1 MNDLVNQFKSAA
13 LAVGQYLTPVLKES
27 KFKET
32 GVLTPEEFVAAGD
45 HLVHL
50 CPTWSWAKSSDS
62 NGTCTYLPV
71 DKQFLIT
78 KQVPCHQRCAQIMGY
93 DESKEKGGRLAESLG
108 TARTVMGHVCT
119 RLILYCYA
127 KKYAAPAPR
136 ISSTPE
142 PRITA
147 PLSVAQILLPHEG
160 TWQRSSRYVEIIK
173 EESAET
179 GDDQDEW
186 VDTHHFD
193 FETNCAPKDLE
204 EEENNEIA
212 ENLEENNLN
221 KEENCEE
228 EEEEG
233 GEPIDLDEY
242 LSSGLLEEEDPA
254 RFVLQNKSTKETNDD
269 SSSNNLLRTRR
280 YDLHI
285 TYDKYYQVPRFWLV
299 GYDENGSP
307 LAVDKMKE
315 DFSQEHADKT
325 ITLESHPHISG
336 LTLATIHPC
345 RHAPVMKRLIEQ
357 FQESGKELLVID
369 YLFVFLKFV
378 QAVIPTVEYD
388 YTRSIHF

>member
-50 CPTWSWAKSSDS
+50 CPTWSWAKASDS
-62 NGTCTYLPV
+62 NGFFIFVNYLKIILRICAYLPV

-93 DESKEKGGRLAESLG
+93 DESKEK
-108 TARTVMGHVCT
+108 
-119 RLILYCYA
+119 
-127 KKYAAPAPR
+127 
-136 ISSTPE
+136 
-142 PRITA
+142 
-147 PLSVAQILLPHEG
+147 
-160 TWQRSSRYVEIIK
+160 IIK

-204 EEENNEIA
+204 DAENNEIDG
-212 ENLEENNLN
+212 NLEENNLN
-221 KEENCEE
+221 EEKNCEE

-254 RFVLQNKSTKETNDD
+254 RFLLLF
-269 SSSNNLLRTRR
+269 NNLKKSRLDPSIR
-280 YDLHI
+280 
-285 TYDKYYQVPRFWLV
+285 K
-299 GYDENGSP
+299 GYSDPSI
-307 LAVDKMKE
+307 
-315 DFSQEHADKT
+315 F
-325 ITLESHPHISG
+325 
-336 LTLATIHPC
+336 
-345 RHAPVMKRLIEQ
+345 Q
-357 FQESGKELLVID
+357 F
-369 YLFVFLKFV
+369 
-378 QAVIPTVEYD
+378 
-388 YTRSIHF
+388 

>member
-13 LAVGQYLTPVLKES
+13 LAVGQYLTPVLRES

-50 CPTWSWAKSSDS
+50 CPTWSWAKASDS
-62 NGTCTYLPV
+62 NGQTT
-71 DKQFLIT
+71 FLIT
-78 KQVPCHQRCAQIMGY
+78 KQSALVTQRCAQIMGY
-93 DESKEKGGRLAESLG
+93 DEILKEK
-108 TARTVMGHVCT
+108 
-119 RLILYCYA
+119 
-127 KKYAAPAPR
+127 
-136 ISSTPE
+136 
-142 PRITA
+142 
-147 PLSVAQILLPHEG
+147 
-160 TWQRSSRYVEIIK
+160 IIK
-173 EESAET
+173 DESAET
-179 GDDQDEW
+179 GDEQNEW

-193 FETNCAPKDLE
+193 FETNCAPKDFE
-204 EEENNEIA
+204 EEENKVEDIK
-212 ENLEENNLN
+212 ENNLN
-221 KEENCEE
+221 EEENCEE
-228 EEEEG
+228 EEE

-254 RFVLQNKSTKETNDD
+254 RFVLQNKSLKETKDD
-269 SSSNNLLRTRR
+269 STSNNLLRTRR

>member
-93 DESKEKGGRLAESLG
+93 DESKEK
-108 TARTVMGHVCT
+108 
-119 RLILYCYA
+119 
-127 KKYAAPAPR
+127 
-136 ISSTPE
+136 
-142 PRITA
+142 
-147 PLSVAQILLPHEG
+147 
-160 TWQRSSRYVEIIK
+160 IIK

-204 EEENNEIA
+204 DAENNEIA
-212 ENLEENNLN
+212 ENLEGNNLN
-221 KEENCEE
+221 EEENCGE

-325 ITLESHPHISG
+325 ITLESHPHISD

>member
-1 MNDLVNQFKSAA
+1 MNDLVNQLKSTA
-13 LAVGQYLTPVLKES
+13 LSVGQYLTPVLRES

-50 CPTWSWAKSSDS
+50 CPTWSWAKASDS
-62 NGTCTYLPV
+62 NGCSYLPP

-93 DESKEKGGRLAESLG
+93 DESKEKTL
-108 TARTVMGHVCT
+108 
-119 RLILYCYA
+119 
-127 KKYAAPAPR
+127 
-136 ISSTPE
+136 SS
-142 PRITA
+142 I
-147 PLSVAQILLPHEG
+147 Q
-160 TWQRSSRYVEIIK
+160 IIK
-173 EESAET
+173 EESAEL
-179 GDDQDEW
+179 GDEQNEW

-193 FETNCAPKDLE
+193 FETNYAPKDLDE
-204 EEENNEIA
+204 DENKKENSKEI
-212 ENLEENNLN
+212 N
-221 KEENCEE
+221 EE
-228 EEEEG
+228 EEEDFEEG
-233 GEPIDLDEY
+233 DAIDLDEY
-242 LSSGLLEEEDPA
+242 LSNGLLEDEDPA
-254 RFVLQNKSTKETNDD
+254 RFRNSTKDVVD
-269 SSSNNLLRTRR
+269 STLNNLLKPRR
-280 YDLHI
+280 YDLYI

-315 DFSQEHADKT
+315 DFSQDHADKT

-336 LTLATIHPC
+336 LILATIHPC

-369 YLFVFLKFV
+369 YLFIFLKFV